1 MYGCNSFTNI
11 LIFREIEGSYYK
23 YLNKSKNYFANY
35 DQIVTVKE
43 MSWPCIREMTSLS
56 LNSPIDNYVAWIG
69 PRSSSIQTNT
79 HLVHYLGLIPIS
91 VLKLAFLRSYLFKDG
106 DRQLLTLDIDSKK

>member
-43 MSWPCIREMTSLS
+43 MS
-56 LNSPIDNYVAWIG
+56 
-69 PRSSSIQTNT
+69 
-79 HLVHYLGLIPIS
+79 
-91 VLKLAFLRSYLFKDG
+91 
-106 DRQLLTLDIDSKK
+106 